1 MPLPDMLQPID
12 TELEQQARVAVTD
25 MPYLTPANHAG
36 TRSQNMTNTI
46 RIALLSIALLAAPVA
61 ASAATADVPE
71 DPLQSSQ
78 WRYMAAKF
86 FKNEQIVF
94 DDRVKVEAPAYA
106 EDSLNTP
113 VQISAPELDDVE
125 QVLVFADMSPIV
137 RVLDY
142 YPVRADPSI
151 GFAFKIQQATPI
163 RAAMKTADGTWHIGG
178 VWIDAQ
184 GGGCT
189 APSVASANP
198 IWETRLG
205 ETDARLW
212 SKSDG
217 SDERLKFRVIHPMDT
232 GLAAGIPA
240 FYISELTIADT
251 DGDVLAR
258 ITPYEP
264 VSENPVFTVDLDVD
278 KPVMLSGRDNN
289 GNRFSAP
296 VQGPTS

>member
-1 MPLPDMLQPID
+1 MMN
-12 TELEQQARVAVTD
+12 R
-25 MPYLTPANHAG
+25 
-36 TRSQNMTNTI
+36 I
-46 RIALLSIALLAAPVA
+46 RTVLLSVALLAAPVV
-61 ASAATADVPE
+61 ASAAASEVPE

-86 FKNEQIVF
+86 FRNEPVVF

-113 VQISAPELDDVE
+113 VQISASGLEGVE
-125 QVLVFADMSPIV
+125 HVLVFADMSPIV

-142 YPVRADPSI
+142 YPVKADPSI

-163 RAAMKTADGTWHIGG
+163 RAAMKTADGTWHVGG
-178 VWIDAQ
+178 AWIDAQ

-198 IWETRLG
+198 MWETRLG
-205 ETDARLW
+205 ETEARLW
-212 SKSDG
+212 STG
-217 SDERLKFRVIHPMDT
+217 ADERLKFRVIHPMDT

-240 FYISELTIADT
+240 FYISELTIADA
-251 DGDVLAR
+251 DGQTLAR
-258 ITPYEP
+258 ITPHEP

-278 KPVMLSGRDNN
+278 KPVTLSGRDNN

-296 VQGPTS
+296 VQGPSS